1 MENKTGYINVDL
13 IDNEEDLIEENID
26 KTGMNVYQIQPYNNN
41 KIIIKHVGK
50 FVNVYDVMINKFN
63 LAENIECVITN
74 TIYTENELD
83 NIIGTKILNMFKIY
97 VNYLKGNYKNEIG
110 IMMTNFNIKKNC
122 IYPMDNKIFEGKY
135 VIVFICDGKNIV
147 LDKTNVFVSNNY
159 YIENMIKYLMDNQ
172 INKIISDK
180 IKRY

>member
-63 LAENIECVITN
+63 LAENIECV
-74 TIYTENELD
+74 
-83 NIIGTKILNMFKIY
+83 
-97 VNYLKGNYKNEIG
+97 
-110 IMMTNFNIKKNC
+110 
-122 IYPMDNKIFEGKY
+122 
-135 VIVFICDGKNIV
+135 
-147 LDKTNVFVSNNY
+147 
-159 YIENMIKYLMDNQ
+159 
-172 INKIISDK
+172 
-180 IKRY
+180 